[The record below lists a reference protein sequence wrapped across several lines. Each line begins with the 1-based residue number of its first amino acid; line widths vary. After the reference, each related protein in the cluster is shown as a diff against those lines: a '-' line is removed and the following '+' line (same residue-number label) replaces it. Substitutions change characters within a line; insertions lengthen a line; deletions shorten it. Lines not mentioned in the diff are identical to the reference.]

1 MKKKLIAGLVVLVGI
16 VLYLNPFSSNGDGSI
31 EVSTMKMGRKDL
43 SSKVVADGELQP
55 EIEIKLSANNTTYIT
70 DISVKEGD
78 FVKKG
83 DFLMALDDRQQRAA
97 TEASRA
103 SVKATSVQLDQRKAQ
118 KSRQEEL
125 YKQGLISDQEMET
138 TNSSYAS
145 ALSSYNQAKA
155 RLIQD
160 EDALQKLKLVAPQ
173 DGTITYLTGE
183 VGDLAQGGMFNPQV
197 LIKLSDLSKMEVL
210 VNVNENDI
218 TDVSLNDYALVEV
231 DAYQDRKFK
240 GVVKEVAYA
249 ASTSSG
255 GSQQQVTNFQVKVQM
270 LEVADGMRP
279 GMSAAVDIITENREQ
294 VLTIPI
300 QSLTSPRQAPD
311 GESKKKS
318 SGFSV
323 SVEAGDRKGQWGNRS
338 QKSGNKGKNV
348 VFVVKGNTVE
358 QRFVETGIVGDR
370 DYEVVSGLEENEEI
384 VIGGFVA
391 ISRDLYDGAVINIKE
406 ESKPKRKRGGKSKDD
421 ISNRRN

>member
-16 VLYLNPFSSNGDGSI
+16 VLYLNPFSSTGDGSI

-318 SGFSV
+318 SNFSV
-323 SVEAGDRKGQWGNRS
+323 SVESGNEKRQWGNRS
-338 QKSGNKGKNV
+338 QKSGNKGRNV

-358 QRFVETGIVGDR
+358 QRFVETGIVGDV
-370 DYEVVSGLEENEEI
+370 DYEIISGLEEGEKI
-384 VIGGFVA
+384 VVGGFVA
-391 ISRDLYDGAVINIKE
+391 ISRDLYDGAKITVKE
-406 ESKPKRKRGGKSKDD
+406 KSNNNSRSSRKRG
-421 ISNRRN
+421 

>member
-1 MKKKLIAGLVVLVGI
+1 MKKKLIAGLVVLVGV
-16 VLYLNPFSSNGDGSI
+16 VLYLNPFSSNGDESI

-43 SSKVVADGELQP
+43 SSKVVADGDLQP

-70 DISVKEGD
+70 DIAVKEGD

-103 SVKATSVQLDQRKAQ
+103 SVKATLVQLEQRKAQ

-197 LIKLSDLSKMEVL
+197 LIKLSDLSRMEVL

-323 SVEAGDRKGQWGNRS
+323 SVESGDRKGQWGNRS
-338 QKSGNKGKNV
+338 QKSGNKGRNV
-348 VFVVKGNTVE
+348 VFVVKGDTVE
-358 QRFVETGIVGDR
+358 QRFVETGIVGDV
-370 DYEVVSGLEENEEI
+370 DYEVISGLEEGEEI
-384 VIGGFVA
+384 VTGGFVA
-391 ISRDLYDGAVINIKE
+391 ISRDLYDGAKVTVKE
-406 ESKPKRKRGGKSKDD
+406 KSNNNPRSSRKRG
-421 ISNRRN
+421 

>member
-1 MKKKLIAGLVVLVGI
+1 VKKKLIAGLVVLVGI

-318 SGFSV
+318 SNFSV
-323 SVEAGDRKGQWGNRS
+323 SVESGNEKRQWGNRS
-338 QKSGNKGKNV
+338 QKSGNKGRNV

-358 QRFVETGIVGDR
+358 QRFVETGIVGDV
-370 DYEVVSGLEENEEI
+370 DYEIISGLEEGEKI
-384 VIGGFVA
+384 VVGGFVA
-391 ISRDLYDGAVINIKE
+391 ISRDLYDGAKITVKE
-406 ESKPKRKRGGKSKDD
+406 KSNNNSRSSRKRG
-421 ISNRRN
+421 

>member
-103 SVKATSVQLDQRKAQ
+103 SVKATLVQLEQRKAQ

-300 QSLTSPRQAPD
+300 QSLTSPRQAPA

-318 SGFSV
+318 SNFSV
-323 SVEAGDRKGQWGNRS
+323 SVESGNEKRQWGNRS
-338 QKSGNKGKNV
+338 QKSGNKGRNV

-358 QRFVETGIVGDR
+358 QRFVETGIVGDV
-370 DYEVVSGLEENEEI
+370 DYEIISGLEEGEKI
-384 VIGGFVA
+384 VVGGFVA
-391 ISRDLYDGAVINIKE
+391 ISRDLYDGAKITVKE
-406 ESKPKRKRGGKSKDD
+406 KSNNNSRSSRKRG
-421 ISNRRN
+421 

>member
-1 MKKKLIAGLVVLVGI
+1 MKKKLIAGLVVLVGV
-16 VLYLNPFSSNGDGSI
+16 VLYLDPFSSNGDESI

-43 SSKVVADGELQP
+43 SSKVVADGDLQP

-103 SVKATSVQLDQRKAQ
+103 SVKATSVQLEQRKAQ

-145 ALSSYNQAKA
+145 ALSSHNQAKA

-255 GSQQQVTNFQVKVQM
+255 GSQQQVTNFQVKIQM

-358 QRFVETGIVGDR
+358 QRFVEIGIVGDV
-370 DYEVVSGLEENEEI
+370 DYEVISGLEEGEEI
-384 VIGGFVA
+384 VTGGFVA
-391 ISRDLYDGAVINIKE
+391 ISRDLYNGAKVTVKE
-406 ESKPKRKRGGKSKDD
+406 KSNNNPRSSRKRG
-421 ISNRRN
+421 

>member
-1 MKKKLIAGLVVLVGI
+1 MKKKLIAGLVVLVGV
-16 VLYLNPFSSNGDGSI
+16 VLYLNPFSSNGDESI

-318 SGFSV
+318 SNFSV
-323 SVEAGDRKGQWGNRS
+323 SVESGNEKRQWGNRS
-338 QKSGNKGKNV
+338 QKSGNKGRNV

-358 QRFVETGIVGDR
+358 QRFVETGIVGDV
-370 DYEVVSGLEENEEI
+370 DYEIISGLEEGEKI
-384 VIGGFVA
+384 VVGGFVA
-391 ISRDLYDGAVINIKE
+391 ISRDLYDGAKITVKE
-406 ESKPKRKRGGKSKDD
+406 KSNNNSRSSRKRG
-421 ISNRRN
+421 

>member
-1 MKKKLIAGLVVLVGI
+1 MKKKLIAGLVVLAGI

-31 EVSTMKMGRKDL
+31 EVSTMKMERKDL

-70 DISVKEGD
+70 DIAVKEGD

-103 SVKATSVQLDQRKAQ
+103 SVEATLVQLEQRKSQ

-318 SGFSV
+318 SNFSV
-323 SVEAGDRKGQWGNRS
+323 SVESGNEKRQWGNRS
-338 QKSGNKGKNV
+338 QQSGNKGRNV

-358 QRFVETGIVGDR
+358 QRFVETGIVGDV
-370 DYEVVSGLEENEEI
+370 DYEIISGLEEGEEI
-384 VIGGFVA
+384 VVGGFVA
-391 ISRDLYDGAVINIKE
+391 ISRDLYNGAKVTVKE
-406 ESKPKRKRGGKSKDD
+406 KSNNNSRSSRKRG
-421 ISNRRN
+421 

>member
-1 MKKKLIAGLVVLVGI
+1 MKKKLIAGLVVLVGV

-31 EVSTMKMGRKDL
+31 EVSTMKMERKDL
-43 SSKVVADGELQP
+43 SSKVVADGDLQP
-55 EIEIKLSANNTTYIT
+55 EIELKLSANNTTYIT

-103 SVKATSVQLDQRKAQ
+103 SVKATSVQLEQRKAQ

-145 ALSSYNQAKA
+145 ALSSHNQAKA

-255 GSQQQVTNFQVKVQM
+255 GSQQQVTNFQVKIQM

-358 QRFVETGIVGDR
+358 QRFVEIGIVGDV
-370 DYEVVSGLEENEEI
+370 DYEVISGIEEGEEI
-384 VIGGFVA
+384 VTGGFVA
-391 ISRDLYDGAVINIKE
+391 ISRDLYNGAKVTVKE
-406 ESKPKRKRGGKSKDD
+406 KSNNNPRSSRKRG
-421 ISNRRN
+421 

>member
-1 MKKKLIAGLVVLVGI
+1 MKKKLIAGLVVLVGV

-103 SVKATSVQLDQRKAQ
+103 SVKATSVQLEQRKAQ

-145 ALSSYNQAKA
+145 ALSSHNQAKA

-255 GSQQQVTNFQVKVQM
+255 GSQQQVTNFQVKIQM

-358 QRFVETGIVGDR
+358 QRFVEIGIVGDV
-370 DYEVVSGLEENEEI
+370 DYEVISGLEEGEEI
-384 VIGGFVA
+384 VTGGFVA
-391 ISRDLYDGAVINIKE
+391 ISRDLYNGAKVTIKE
-406 ESKPKRKRGGKSKDD
+406 KSNNNPRSSRKRG
-421 ISNRRN
+421 

>member
-1 MKKKLIAGLVVLVGI
+1 MKKKLIAGLVVLIGI

-318 SGFSV
+318 SNFSV
-323 SVEAGDRKGQWGNRS
+323 SVESGNEKRQWGNRS
-338 QKSGNKGKNV
+338 QKSGNKGRNV
-348 VFVVKGNTVE
+348 VFVVKGDTVE
-358 QRFVETGIVGDR
+358 QRFVETGIVGDV
-370 DYEVVSGLEENEEI
+370 DYEVISGLEEGEEI
-384 VIGGFVA
+384 VTGGFVA
-391 ISRDLYDGAVINIKE
+391 ISRDLYNGAKITVKE
-406 ESKPKRKRGGKSKDD
+406 KSNNNSRSSRKRG
-421 ISNRRN
+421 

>member
-1 MKKKLIAGLVVLVGI
+1 M
-16 VLYLNPFSSNGDGSI
+16 
-31 EVSTMKMGRKDL
+31 
-43 SSKVVADGELQP
+43 
-55 EIEIKLSANNTTYIT
+55 
-70 DISVKEGD
+70 
-78 FVKKG
+78 
-83 DFLMALDDRQQRAA
+83 
-97 TEASRA
+97 
-103 SVKATSVQLDQRKAQ
+103 
-118 KSRQEEL
+118 
-125 YKQGLISDQEMET
+125 
-138 TNSSYAS
+138 
-145 ALSSYNQAKA
+145 
-155 RLIQD
+155 
-160 EDALQKLKLVAPQ
+160 KLVAPQ

-255 GSQQQVTNFQVKVQM
+255 GSQQQVTNFQVKIQM

-358 QRFVETGIVGDR
+358 QRFVEIGIVGDV
-370 DYEVVSGLEENEEI
+370 DYEVISGLEEGEEI
-384 VIGGFVA
+384 VTGGFVA
-391 ISRDLYDGAVINIKE
+391 ISRDLYNGAKVTVKE
-406 ESKPKRKRGGKSKDD
+406 KSNNNPRSSRKRG
-421 ISNRRN
+421 

>member
-1 MKKKLIAGLVVLVGI
+1 MKKKLIAGLVVLAGI

-31 EVSTMKMGRKDL
+31 EVSTMKMERKDL

-70 DISVKEGD
+70 DIAVKEGD

-103 SVKATSVQLDQRKAQ
+103 SVKATSVQLEQRKSQ

-318 SGFSV
+318 SNFSV
-323 SVEAGDRKGQWGNRS
+323 SVESGNEKRQWGNKS
-338 QKSGNKGKNV
+338 QQSGNKGRNV

-358 QRFVETGIVGDR
+358 QRFVETGIVGDV
-370 DYEVVSGLEENEEI
+370 DYEIISGLEEGEEI
-384 VIGGFVA
+384 VVGGFVA
-391 ISRDLYDGAVINIKE
+391 ISRDLYNGAKVTVKE
-406 ESKPKRKRGGKSKDD
+406 KSNNNSRSSRKRG
-421 ISNRRN
+421 

>member
-1 MKKKLIAGLVVLVGI
+1 MKKKLIAGLVVLVGV

-103 SVKATSVQLDQRKAQ
+103 SVKATSVQLEQRKAQ

-145 ALSSYNQAKA
+145 ALSSHNQAKA

-255 GSQQQVTNFQVKVQM
+255 GSQQQVTNFQVKIQM

-323 SVEAGDRKGQWGNRS
+323 SVESGDRKGQWGNRS

-348 VFVVKGNTVE
+348 VFVIKGNTVE
-358 QRFVETGIVGDR
+358 QRFVEIGIVGDV
-370 DYEVVSGLEENEEI
+370 DYEVISGLEEGEEI
-384 VIGGFVA
+384 VTGGFVA
-391 ISRDLYDGAVINIKE
+391 ISRDLYNGAKVTVKE
-406 ESKPKRKRGGKSKDD
+406 KSNNNPRSSRKRG
-421 ISNRRN
+421 

>member
-1 MKKKLIAGLVVLVGI
+1 MNKKLIVGLVVLAGV
-16 VLYLNPFSSNGDGSI
+16 VLYLNPFSSNDDGSI
-31 EVSTMKMGRKDL
+31 EVSTIKMERKDL

-70 DISVKEGD
+70 DIAVKEGD

-103 SVKATSVQLDQRKAQ
+103 SVKATSVQLEQRKSQ

-160 EDALQKLKLVAPQ
+160 EDALQKLQLVAPQ

-318 SGFSV
+318 SNFSV
-323 SVEAGDRKGQWGNRS
+323 SVESGNEKRQWGNRS
-338 QKSGNKGKNV
+338 QQSGNKGRNV

-358 QRFVETGIVGDR
+358 QRFVETGIVGDV
-370 DYEVVSGLEENEEI
+370 DYEIISGLEEGEEI
-384 VIGGFVA
+384 VVGGFVA
-391 ISRDLYDGAVINIKE
+391 ISRDLYNGAKVTVKE
-406 ESKPKRKRGGKSKDD
+406 KSNNNSRSSRKRG
-421 ISNRRN
+421 

>member
-1 MKKKLIAGLVVLVGI
+1 MKKKLIAGLVVLVGV
-16 VLYLNPFSSNGDGSI
+16 VLYLNPFSSNGDESI

-43 SSKVVADGELQP
+43 SSKVVADGDLQP

-70 DISVKEGD
+70 DIAVKEGD

-103 SVKATSVQLDQRKAQ
+103 SVKATLVQLEQRKAQ

-125 YKQGLISDQEMET
+125 YKQGLIYDQEMET

-323 SVEAGDRKGQWGNRS
+323 SVESGDRKGQWGNRS
-338 QKSGNKGKNV
+338 QKSGNKGRNV
-348 VFVVKGNTVE
+348 VFVVKGDTVE
-358 QRFVETGIVGDR
+358 QRFVETGIVGDV
-370 DYEVVSGLEENEEI
+370 DYEVISGLEEGEEI
-384 VIGGFVA
+384 VTGGFVA
-391 ISRDLYDGAVINIKE
+391 ISRDLYDGAKVTVKE
-406 ESKPKRKRGGKSKDD
+406 KSNNNPRSSRKRG
-421 ISNRRN
+421 

>member
-1 MKKKLIAGLVVLVGI
+1 MKKKLIAGLVVLVGV

-70 DISVKEGD
+70 DIAVKEGD

-103 SVKATSVQLDQRKAQ
+103 SVKATSVQLEQRKAQ

-145 ALSSYNQAKA
+145 ALSSHNQAKA

-358 QRFVETGIVGDR
+358 QRFVEIGIVGDV
-370 DYEVVSGLEENEEI
+370 DYEVISGLEEGEEI
-384 VIGGFVA
+384 VTGGFVA
-391 ISRDLYDGAVINIKE
+391 ISRDLYNGAKVTVKE
-406 ESKPKRKRGGKSKDD
+406 KSNNNPRSSRKRG
-421 ISNRRN
+421 

>member
-1 MKKKLIAGLVVLVGI
+1 MKKKLIAGLVVLVGV

-103 SVKATSVQLDQRKAQ
+103 SVKATSVQLEQRKAQ
-118 KSRQEEL
+118 RSRQEEL

-145 ALSSYNQAKA
+145 ALSSHNQAKA

-358 QRFVETGIVGDR
+358 QRFVEIGIVGDV
-370 DYEVVSGLEENEEI
+370 DYEVISGLEEGEEI
-384 VIGGFVA
+384 VTGGFVA
-391 ISRDLYDGAVINIKE
+391 ISRDLYNGAKVTVKE
-406 ESKPKRKRGGKSKDD
+406 KSNNNPRSSRKRG
-421 ISNRRN
+421 

>member
-1 MKKKLIAGLVVLVGI
+1 MKKKLIAGLVVLAGI

-31 EVSTMKMGRKDL
+31 EVSTMKMERKDL

-70 DISVKEGD
+70 DIAVKEGD

-103 SVKATSVQLDQRKAQ
+103 SVKATSVQLEQRKSQ

-197 LIKLSDLSKMEVL
+197 LIKLSDLSRMEVL

-318 SGFSV
+318 SNFSV
-323 SVEAGDRKGQWGNRS
+323 SVESGNEKRQWGNRS
-338 QKSGNKGKNV
+338 QESGNKGRNV

-358 QRFVETGIVGDR
+358 QRFVETGIVGDV
-370 DYEVVSGLEENEEI
+370 DYEIISGLEEGEEI
-384 VIGGFVA
+384 VVGGFVA
-391 ISRDLYDGAVINIKE
+391 ISRDLYNGAKVTVKE
-406 ESKPKRKRGGKSKDD
+406 KSNNNSRSSRKRG
-421 ISNRRN
+421 

>member
-43 SSKVVADGELQP
+43 SSKVVADGDLQP

-70 DISVKEGD
+70 DIAVKEGD

-318 SGFSV
+318 SNFSV
-323 SVEAGDRKGQWGNRS
+323 SVESGNEKRQWGNRS
-338 QKSGNKGKNV
+338 QKSGNKGRNV

-358 QRFVETGIVGDR
+358 QRFVETGIVGDV
-370 DYEVVSGLEENEEI
+370 DYEIISGLEEGEKI
-384 VIGGFVA
+384 VVGGFVA
-391 ISRDLYDGAVINIKE
+391 ISRDLYDGAKITVKE
-406 ESKPKRKRGGKSKDD
+406 KSNNNSRSSRKRG
-421 ISNRRN
+421 

>member
-1 MKKKLIAGLVVLVGI
+1 MKKKLIVGLVVLAGV

-31 EVSTMKMGRKDL
+31 EVSTIKMARKDL
-43 SSKVVADGELQP
+43 SSKVVSDGELQP

-70 DISVKEGD
+70 DIAVKEGD

-103 SVKATSVQLDQRKAQ
+103 SVKATKVNLSNAEIK
-118 KSRQEEL
+118 KSRQEKL

-138 TNSSYAS
+138 SNSSYAS
-145 ALSSYNQAKA
+145 ALSSYNQAQA

-197 LIKLSDLSKMEVL
+197 LIKLSDLSRMEVL

-279 GMSAAVDIITENREQ
+279 GMSAAVDIVTENREQ

-318 SGFSV
+318 SNFSV
-323 SVEAGDRKGQWGNRS
+323 SVESGNEKRQWGNRS
-338 QKSGNKGKNV
+338 QQSGNKGRNV

-358 QRFVETGIVGDR
+358 QRFVETGIVGDV
-370 DYEVVSGLEENEEI
+370 DYEIISGLEEGEEI
-384 VIGGFVA
+384 VVGGFVA
-391 ISRDLYDGAVINIKE
+391 ISRDLYNGAKVTVKE
-406 ESKPKRKRGGKSKDD
+406 KSNNNSRSSRKRG
-421 ISNRRN
+421 

>member
-1 MKKKLIAGLVVLVGI
+1 MKKKLIAGLVVLAGI

-31 EVSTMKMGRKDL
+31 EVSTMKMERKDL

-70 DISVKEGD
+70 DIAVKEGD

-97 TEASRA
+97 TEATRA
-103 SVKATSVQLDQRKAQ
+103 SVKATSVQLEQRKSQ

-318 SGFSV
+318 SNFSV
-323 SVEAGDRKGQWGNRS
+323 SVESGNEKRQWGNRS
-338 QKSGNKGKNV
+338 QQSGNKGRNV

-358 QRFVETGIVGDR
+358 QRFVETGIVGDV
-370 DYEVVSGLEENEEI
+370 DYEIISGLEEGEEI
-384 VIGGFVA
+384 VVGGFVA
-391 ISRDLYDGAVINIKE
+391 ISRDLYNGAKVTVKE
-406 ESKPKRKRGGKSKDD
+406 KSNNNSRSSRKRG
-421 ISNRRN
+421 

>member
-1 MKKKLIAGLVVLVGI
+1 MKKKLIAGLVVLIGI

-318 SGFSV
+318 SNFSV
-323 SVEAGDRKGQWGNRS
+323 SVESGNEKGQWGNRS
-338 QKSGNKGKNV
+338 QKSGNKGNNV
-348 VFVVKGNTVE
+348 VFVVKGNTGE
-358 QRFVETGIVGDR
+358 QRFVETGIVGDV
-370 DYEVVSGLEENEEI
+370 DYEVISGLEEGEEI
-384 VIGGFVA
+384 VTGGFVA
-391 ISRDLYDGAVINIKE
+391 ISRDLYDGAKVTVKE
-406 ESKPKRKRGGKSKDD
+406 KSNNNPRSSRKRG
-421 ISNRRN
+421 

>member
-1 MKKKLIAGLVVLVGI
+1 VKVKKKLIAGLVVLVGV

-103 SVKATSVQLDQRKAQ
+103 SVKATSVQLEQRKAQ
-118 KSRQEEL
+118 RSRQEEL

-145 ALSSYNQAKA
+145 ALSSHNQAKA

-255 GSQQQVTNFQVKVQM
+255 GSQQQVTNFQVKIQM

-358 QRFVETGIVGDR
+358 QRFVEIGIVGDV
-370 DYEVVSGLEENEEI
+370 DYEVISGLEEGEEI
-384 VIGGFVA
+384 VTGGFVA
-391 ISRDLYDGAVINIKE
+391 ISRDLYNGAKVTVKE
-406 ESKPKRKRGGKSKDD
+406 KSNNNPRSSRKRG
-421 ISNRRN
+421 

>member
-318 SGFSV
+318 SNFSV
-323 SVEAGDRKGQWGNRS
+323 SVESGNEKRQWGNRS
-338 QKSGNKGKNV
+338 QKSGNKGRNV

-358 QRFVETGIVGDR
+358 QRFVETGIVGDV
-370 DYEVVSGLEENEEI
+370 DYEIISGLEEGEKI
-384 VIGGFVA
+384 VVGGFVA
-391 ISRDLYDGAVINIKE
+391 ISRDLYDGAKITVKE
-406 ESKPKRKRGGKSKDD
+406 KSNNNSRSSRKRG
-421 ISNRRN
+421 

>member
-1 MKKKLIAGLVVLVGI
+1 MNKKLIVGLVVLAGV
-16 VLYLNPFSSNGDGSI
+16 VLYLNPFSSNDDGSI
-31 EVSTMKMGRKDL
+31 EVSTMKMERKDL

-70 DISVKEGD
+70 DIAVKEGD

-103 SVKATSVQLDQRKAQ
+103 SVKATSVQLEQRKSQ

-160 EDALQKLKLVAPQ
+160 EDALQKLQLVAPQ

-279 GMSAAVDIITENREQ
+279 GMSAAVDIITEKREQ

-300 QSLTSPRQAPD
+300 QSLTSNEKR
-311 GESKKKS
+311 
-318 SGFSV
+318 
-323 SVEAGDRKGQWGNRS
+323 QWGNRS
-338 QKSGNKGKNV
+338 EKSGNKGRNV

-370 DYEVVSGLEENEEI
+370 DYEVISGLEEGEEI
-384 VIGGFVA
+384 VTGGFVA
-391 ISRDLYDGAVINIKE
+391 ISRDLYDGAKVTIE
-406 ESKPKRKRGGKSKDD
+406 EKSNNNSRSSRKRG
-421 ISNRRN
+421 

>member
-1 MKKKLIAGLVVLVGI
+1 MKKKLIAGLVVLIGI

-323 SVEAGDRKGQWGNRS
+323 SVESGDRKGQWGNRS

-358 QRFVETGIVGDR
+358 QRFVETGIVGDV
-370 DYEVVSGLEENEEI
+370 DYEVISGLEEGEEI
-384 VIGGFVA
+384 VTGGFVA
-391 ISRDLYDGAVINIKE
+391 ISRDLYNGAKVTVKE
-406 ESKPKRKRGGKSKDD
+406 KSNNQRSSRKRG
-421 ISNRRN
+421 

>member
-1 MKKKLIAGLVVLVGI
+1 MKKKLIAGLVVLAGI

-31 EVSTMKMGRKDL
+31 EVSTMKMERKDL

-70 DISVKEGD
+70 DIAVKEGD

-83 DFLMALDDRQQRAA
+83 DFLMSLDDRQQRAA

-103 SVKATSVQLDQRKAQ
+103 SVEATLVQLEQRKSQ

-197 LIKLSDLSKMEVL
+197 LIKLSDLSRMEVL

-318 SGFSV
+318 SNFSV
-323 SVEAGDRKGQWGNRS
+323 SVESGNEKRQWGNRS
-338 QKSGNKGKNV
+338 QESGNKGRNV

-370 DYEVVSGLEENEEI
+370 DYEIISGLEEGEEI
-384 VIGGFVA
+384 VTGGFVA
-391 ISRDLYDGAVINIKE
+391 ISRDLYDGAKVTVKE
-406 ESKPKRKRGGKSKDD
+406 KSNNNSRSSRKRG
-421 ISNRRN
+421 

>member
-1 MKKKLIAGLVVLVGI
+1 MKKKLIAGLVVLAGI

-31 EVSTMKMGRKDL
+31 EVSTMKMERKDL
-43 SSKVVADGELQP
+43 SSKVVSDGELQP

-70 DISVKEGD
+70 DIAVKEGD

-83 DFLMALDDRQQRAA
+83 DFLMSLDDRQQRAA

-103 SVKATSVQLDQRKAQ
+103 SVEATLVQLEQRKSQ

-279 GMSAAVDIITENREQ
+279 GMSAAVDIVTENREQ

-318 SGFSV
+318 SNFSV
-323 SVEAGDRKGQWGNRS
+323 SVESGNEKRQWGNRS
-338 QKSGNKGKNV
+338 QQSGNKGRNV

-358 QRFVETGIVGDR
+358 QRFVETGIVGDV
-370 DYEVVSGLEENEEI
+370 DYEIISGLEEGVDI
-384 VIGGFVA
+384 VVGGFVA
-391 ISRDLYDGAVINIKE
+391 ISRDLYDGAKVIVKE
-406 ESKPKRKRGGKSKDD
+406 KSNNNSRSSRKRG
-421 ISNRRN
+421 

>member
-1 MKKKLIAGLVVLVGI
+1 VKKKLIAGLVVLVGI

-358 QRFVETGIVGDR
+358 QRFVETGIVGDV
-370 DYEVVSGLEENEEI
+370 DYEVISGLEEGEEI
-384 VIGGFVA
+384 VTGGFVA
-391 ISRDLYDGAVINIKE
+391 ISRDLYNGAKVTVKE
-406 ESKPKRKRGGKSKDD
+406 KSNNQRSSRKRG
-421 ISNRRN
+421 

>member
-16 VLYLNPFSSNGDGSI
+16 VLYLNPFSSTGDGSI

-103 SVKATSVQLDQRKAQ
+103 SVKATLVQLEQRKAQ

-318 SGFSV
+318 SNFSV
-323 SVEAGDRKGQWGNRS
+323 SVESGNEKRQWGNRS
-338 QKSGNKGKNV
+338 QKSGNKGRNV

-358 QRFVETGIVGDR
+358 QRFVETGIVGDV
-370 DYEVVSGLEENEEI
+370 DYEIISGLEEGEKI
-384 VIGGFVA
+384 VVGGFVA
-391 ISRDLYDGAVINIKE
+391 ISRDLYDGAKITVKE
-406 ESKPKRKRGGKSKDD
+406 KSNNNSRSSRKRG
-421 ISNRRN
+421 

>member
-1 MKKKLIAGLVVLVGI
+1 MKKKIIAGLVVLVGV

-70 DISVKEGD
+70 DIAVKEGD

-83 DFLMALDDRQQRAA
+83 DFLMTLDDRQQRAA

-103 SVKATSVQLDQRKAQ
+103 SVKATLVQLEQRKAQ

-125 YKQGLISDQEMET
+125 YKQRLISDQEMET
-138 TNSSYAS
+138 TNSSYAA
-145 ALSSYNQAKA
+145 ALSSYNQAEA

-160 EDALQKLKLVAPQ
+160 EDALQKLKLIAPQ
-173 DGTITYLTGE
+173 DGTITYLKGE

-279 GMSAAVDIITENREQ
+279 GMSATVDIITENREQ
-294 VLTIPI
+294 ILTIPI

-358 QRFVETGIVGDR
+358 QRFVEIGIVGDV
-370 DYEVVSGLEENEEI
+370 DYEVISGLEEGEEI
-384 VIGGFVA
+384 VTGGFVA
-391 ISRDLYDGAVINIKE
+391 ISRDLYNGATVTVKE
-406 ESKPKRKRGGKSKDD
+406 KSNNNPRSSRKRG
-421 ISNRRN
+421 

>member
-1 MKKKLIAGLVVLVGI
+1 MKKKLIAGLVVVAGI

-31 EVSTMKMGRKDL
+31 EVSTMKMERKDL

-70 DISVKEGD
+70 DIAVKEGD

-103 SVKATSVQLDQRKAQ
+103 SVKATSVQLEQRKSQ

-125 YKQGLISDQEMET
+125 YKQGLISDQVMET

-318 SGFSV
+318 SNFSV
-323 SVEAGDRKGQWGNRS
+323 SVDSGNEKRQWGNRS
-338 QKSGNKGKNV
+338 QQSGNKGRNV

-358 QRFVETGIVGDR
+358 QRFVETGIVGDV
-370 DYEVVSGLEENEEI
+370 DYEIISGLEEGEEI
-384 VIGGFVA
+384 VVGGFVA
-391 ISRDLYDGAVINIKE
+391 ISRDLYNGAKVTVKE
-406 ESKPKRKRGGKSKDD
+406 KSNNNSRSSRKRG
-421 ISNRRN
+421 

>member
-1 MKKKLIAGLVVLVGI
+1 MKKKLIAGLVVLVGV
-16 VLYLNPFSSNGDGSI
+16 VLYLDPFSSNGDESI

-103 SVKATSVQLDQRKAQ
+103 SVKATSVQLEQRKAQ

-145 ALSSYNQAKA
+145 ALSSHNQAKA

-255 GSQQQVTNFQVKVQM
+255 GSQQQVTNFQVKIQM

-318 SGFSV
+318 SAFSV
-323 SVEAGDRKGQWGNRS
+323 SVEEGDRKGQWGNRS

-358 QRFVETGIVGDR
+358 QRFVEIGIVGDV
-370 DYEVVSGLEENEEI
+370 DYEVISGLEEGEEI
-384 VIGGFVA
+384 VTGGFVA
-391 ISRDLYDGAVINIKE
+391 ISRDLYNGAKVTVKE
-406 ESKPKRKRGGKSKDD
+406 KSNNNPRSSRKRG
-421 ISNRRN
+421 

>member
-1 MKKKLIAGLVVLVGI
+1 MKKKLIAGLVVLIGI

-323 SVEAGDRKGQWGNRS
+323 SVESGDRKGQWGNRS

-348 VFVVKGNTVE
+348 VSVVKGNTVE
-358 QRFVETGIVGDR
+358 QRFVETGIVGDV
-370 DYEVVSGLEENEEI
+370 DYEVISGLEEGEEI
-384 VIGGFVA
+384 VTGGFVA
-391 ISRDLYDGAVINIKE
+391 ISRDLYDGAKVTVKE
-406 ESKPKRKRGGKSKDD
+406 KSNNNPRSSRKRG
-421 ISNRRN
+421 

>member
-1 MKKKLIAGLVVLVGI
+1 MKKKLIAGLVVLVGV
-16 VLYLNPFSSNGDGSI
+16 VLYLNPFSSNGDESI

-43 SSKVVADGELQP
+43 SSKVVADGDLQP

-70 DISVKEGD
+70 DIAVKEGD

-103 SVKATSVQLDQRKAQ
+103 SVKATLVQLDQRKAQ

-323 SVEAGDRKGQWGNRS
+323 SVESGDRKGQWGNRS
-338 QKSGNKGKNV
+338 QKSGNKGRNV
-348 VFVVKGNTVE
+348 VFVVKGDTVE
-358 QRFVETGIVGDR
+358 QRFVETGIVGDV
-370 DYEVVSGLEENEEI
+370 DYEVISGLEEGEEI
-384 VIGGFVA
+384 VTGGFVA
-391 ISRDLYDGAVINIKE
+391 ISRDLYDGAKVTVKE
-406 ESKPKRKRGGKSKDD
+406 KSNNNPRSSRKRG
-421 ISNRRN
+421 

>member
-1 MKKKLIAGLVVLVGI
+1 MKKKLIAGLVVLIGI

-103 SVKATSVQLDQRKAQ
+103 SVKATSVQLEQRKAQ

-145 ALSSYNQAKA
+145 ALSSHNQAKA

-323 SVEAGDRKGQWGNRS
+323 SVESGDRKGQWGNRS
-338 QKSGNKGKNV
+338 QKSGNKGRNV
-348 VFVVKGNTVE
+348 VFVVKGDTVE
-358 QRFVETGIVGDR
+358 QRFVEIGIVGDV
-370 DYEVVSGLEENEEI
+370 DYEVISGLEEGEEI
-384 VIGGFVA
+384 VTGGFVA
-391 ISRDLYDGAVINIKE
+391 ISRDLYNGAKVTVKE
-406 ESKPKRKRGGKSKDD
+406 KSNNNPRSSRKRG
-421 ISNRRN
+421 